1 MSIQSDSNPPKPS
14 TKPRTWRRWL
24 LRSCLIYVGIP
35 YVAIFVFMAVY
46 QRDFIYQPTKTKRLL
61 AESVMTA
68 GRVEDVQIK
77 TPDGL
82 ILHGWH
88 YHAQTALDEVARSLV
103 IYFPGNAG
111 CRRNRQADC
120 REFSEL
126 GFDVILFDYRG
137 YGDNPGSPSESML
150 ASDAAQVWELA
161 TRDLG
166 FSPQRIVLFGESMG
180 GAMATRLASDLSA
193 SGTPPAALV
202 LNSTFDSLA
211 ATVAWHYPMFPF
223 PLILLDRYPSVERM
237 PQLKCALVQFHGTD
251 DEIVAFE
258 QGCRLF
264 EAAPA
269 RSVDGIDKQ
278 FVRIPGGQHNFIG
291 MTEMRSAVKDLIK
304 QLKWEEAP

>member
-1 MSIQSDSNPPKPS
+1 MSIEVASNPPKPS
-14 TKPRTWRRWL
+14 LKPRTWRRWL

-61 AESVMTA
+61 AESVAA
-68 GRVEDVQIK
+68 GGHVADLEIK
-77 TPDGL
+77 TTDGL
-82 ILHGWH
+82 VLHGWH
-88 YHAQTALDEVARSLV
+88 FKVDSPEDAKARSLV

-111 CRRNRQADC
+111 CRRNRQVDC
-120 REFSEL
+120 REFTEL

-137 YGDNPGSPSESML
+137 YGDNPGSPSESKL

-161 TRDLG
+161 TGALG
-166 FSPQRIVLFGESMG
+166 YSPKRIVLFGESMG
-180 GAMATRLASDLSA
+180 GAMATRLASDLSV

-223 PLILLDRYPSVERM
+223 PLILLDRYPSVDRIA
-237 PQLKCALVQFHGTD
+237 QVKCALVQFHGTAD
-251 DEIVAFE
+251 DVVAFE
-258 QGCRLF
+258 QGRRLF

-269 RSVDGIDKQ
+269 RSADGIEKQ
-278 FVRIPGGQHNFIG
+278 FVRIAGGQHNFITI
-291 MTEMRSAVKDLIK
+291 TEMRSAMMDLIRH
-304 QLKWEEAP
+304 LELHEAQ